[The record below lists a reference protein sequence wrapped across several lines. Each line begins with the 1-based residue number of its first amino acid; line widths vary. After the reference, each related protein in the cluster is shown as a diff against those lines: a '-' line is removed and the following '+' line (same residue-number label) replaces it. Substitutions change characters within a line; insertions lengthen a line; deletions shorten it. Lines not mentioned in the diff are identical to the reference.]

1 MSEANGGEKNDLRFW
16 SACASHQPV
25 SRPSGGGGAFNL
37 GRRIPSRRLFEV
49 CAGTGLKS
57 EPLAV
62 GGSHKS
68 NAGVQRSAGLQA
80 AGSAVTCGH

>member
-1 MSEANGGEKNDLRFW
+1 MIY
-16 SACASHQPV
+16 ASGQRARLISPYRV
-25 SRPSGGGGAFNL
+25 PRGGGAFNL

-62 GGSHKS
+62 GGSRKS